1 MLHSGANT
9 STRDTAIR
17 RRSITADVDM
27 DCWRCGK
34 RRWTLTSSSRPSV
47 QLLLIHS
54 WQRLTRHLDKQVA
67 KVTDE
72 RQHCRGRLPIK
83 LPFPRGILPGPPP
96 HKIAPFH
103 EGSRPLYNTWF
114 LGPPQSTPHHVLAKD
129 RVIQKIKRW
138 MFFGNTMYNSHKLV
152 ACVSSNPWQN
162 YLGMTKL
169 KVMHTQQNSA
179 SWSSYV
185 LQTNTCLS
193 WALLGTANRVLQKF
207 TAILILS
214 RILNRYWHLSQK

>member
-1 MLHSGANT
+1 MLHTGANT

-34 RRWTLTSSSRPSV
+34 RRWTLTSSLRPSV

-54 WQRLTRHLDKQVA
+54 WQWLTRHLDKQVV

-72 RQHCRGRLPIK
+72 RQHCRCRLPIK
-83 LPFPRGILPGPPP
+83 LPLSTRDPGP
-96 HKIAPFH
+96 H
-103 EGSRPLYNTWF
+103 NTWF

-169 KVMHTQQNSA
+169 KVMHMQQNSA

-214 RILNRYWHLSQK
+214 CILNRYWHLSQK